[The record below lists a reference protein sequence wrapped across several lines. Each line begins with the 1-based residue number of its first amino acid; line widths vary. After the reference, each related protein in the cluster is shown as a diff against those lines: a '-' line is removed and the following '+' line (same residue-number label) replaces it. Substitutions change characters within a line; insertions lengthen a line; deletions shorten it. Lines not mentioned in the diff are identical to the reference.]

1 MVNNMIKRILVPID
15 GSFYSRRA
23 LSEAIKIAKKINAKI
38 SLVTAVDTSEY
49 PPGMLL
55 ALLQKDKRL
64 EESIARFVTTAKSQ
78 VRKELLAD
86 VAICK
91 SKGVDANYDILM
103 GSPVE
108 SLLKF
113 ARGRKMDLIVIG
125 SQGLRGI
132 KKIKTLGSVSRKIS
146 ELAQCPVMIVH

>member
-1 MVNNMIKRILVPID
+1 MINNIIKRILVPID
-15 GSFYSRRA
+15 GSLYSRRA
-23 LSEAIKIAKKINAKI
+23 LSEAIKIAKKTNAKI
-38 SLVTAVDTSEY
+38 YVVTVVDTSEY
-49 PPGMLL
+49 PPGMML

-64 EESIARFVTTAKSQ
+64 EESIARFVTAAKSQ

-91 SKGVDANYDILM
+91 SKGIDANYDILI

-113 ARGRKMDLIVIG
+113 TRGRKMDLIVIG

>member
-1 MVNNMIKRILVPID
+1 MANNIIKRILVPID
-15 GSFYSRRA
+15 GSLYSRRA
-23 LSEAIKIAKKINAKI
+23 LSEAIKIAKKTNAKI
-38 SLVTAVDTSEY
+38 SVVTAVDTSEY

-55 ALLQKDKRL
+55 VLLQKDKKL
-64 EESIARFVTTAKSQ
+64 EESIARFVTAAKSQ

-91 SKGVDANYDILM
+91 SKGVDANYDILI

-132 KKIKTLGSVSRKIS
+132 KKIKTLGSISRKIS

>member
-1 MVNNMIKRILVPID
+1 MIKRILVPTD
-15 GSFYSRRA
+15 GSLYSRRA
-23 LSEAIKIAKKINAKI
+23 LSEAIKIAKKTSAKI
-38 SLVTAVDTSEY
+38 SVVTAVDTSEY
-49 PPGMLL
+49 PPGMML

-64 EESIARFVTTAKSQ
+64 EESISRFVTAAKSQ

-103 GSPVE
+103 GPPVE

-132 KKIKTLGSVSRKIS
+132 KKIKTLGSVSRNIS